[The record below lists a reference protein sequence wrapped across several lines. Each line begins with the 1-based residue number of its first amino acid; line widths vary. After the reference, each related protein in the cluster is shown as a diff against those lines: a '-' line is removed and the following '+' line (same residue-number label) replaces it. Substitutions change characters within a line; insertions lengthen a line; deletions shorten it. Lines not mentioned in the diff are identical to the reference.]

1 MKLLT
6 PRSCCLQDFQCC
18 VVFPAT
24 EGKDV
29 CAQVYNWKALSKGA
43 KPFPLRAVK
52 TPDGRL
58 LMLDPKAPQNEA
70 FRIPAMEAAKG
81 AIDSFLRVAKCKRDR
96 AIVSSDGQPEPGSST
111 RNRKKTTFFSPEDR
125 TRDRGNNGNG
135 GVSSAASESQQDA
148 KPIVSSK
155 QIESVAK
162 TVTATVAETVT
173 ATVTATVLEAVDK
186 ALEKAGRKTAHADTK
201 RLQDDSEKQEL
212 MRQVQQEKDKLFTL
226 MEQKNKELVDYLKED
241 KKNYVASAKDDRAD
255 TMQFALHMVSMFTNN
270 PCQGMK
276 RKEPTPA
283 VSSGHQQAE

>member
-70 FRIPAMEAAKG
+70 FRIPAMAAAKG

-96 AIVSSDGQPEPGSST
+96 AIVSSDDHQPEPGSST
-111 RNRKKTTFFSPEDR
+111 RSRKKTTFFSPEDP

-162 TVTATVAETVT
+162 TVTATV
-173 ATVTATVLEAVDK
+173 TATVLEAVDK
-186 ALEKAGRKTAHADTK
+186 ALEKAGRKTAHADTNGYRTTQRSK
-201 RLQDDSEKQEL
+201 S
-212 MRQVQQEKDKLFTL
+212 
-226 MEQKNKELVDYLKED
+226 
-241 KKNYVASAKDDRAD
+241 
-255 TMQFALHMVSMFTNN
+255 
-270 PCQGMK
+270 
-276 RKEPTPA
+276 
-283 VSSGHQQAE
+283 